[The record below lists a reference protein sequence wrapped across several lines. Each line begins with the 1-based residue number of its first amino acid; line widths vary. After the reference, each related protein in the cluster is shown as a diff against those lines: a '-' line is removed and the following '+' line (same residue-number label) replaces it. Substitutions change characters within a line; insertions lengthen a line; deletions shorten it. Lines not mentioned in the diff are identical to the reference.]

1 MYHKNVIFL
10 YKPNQRRYWLPSIA
24 VRDADEIMDN
34 TYGAL
39 SSAPDN
45 AIIDNIYDYVTL
57 ILSGFK
63 GKRNENENTL
73 TNKLCKT
80 LNSKRP
86 SEYPFF
92 FHHQNLEDDKENTS
106 TDLLAFIN
114 QKTLLSIYS
123 SVSHRIYG
131 DDISLRHF
139 WIDISKQEN

>member
-1 MYHKNVIFL
+1 ME
-10 YKPNQRRYWLPSIA
+10 
-24 VRDADEIMDN
+24 EIMNN

-106 TDLLAFIN
+106 TDFAALGTFAFAQDNDIEDDDSPSLIKFEAKRLDSSLPKHREKEYVCDLKLRKECNLLEM
-114 QKTLLSIYS
+114 
-123 SVSHRIYG
+123 SVG
-131 DDISLRHF
+131 
-139 WIDISKQEN
+139 